1 MARTSKSERPALQ
14 PSAPTEPGAAHTL
27 DRRGF
32 LGGLGTLAAA
42 TTAAMGLSL
51 TPAIVGTPGASAEAA
66 EQGGPIGAKKRRSKA
81 YALRRA
87 VAKNN
92 HKRPVFKPLSNG
104 DEDAYATRIGNF
116 HKGLPHDANGNVNLV
131 AYEAFLK
138 AVSTGKFA
146 DFEAIPMGVANFAD
160 RFPLKNPQ
168 AGLAFDLEGTDVC
181 QFSMPASPAL
191 ASAEAAGEM
200 VEHYWQALLRD
211 VHFADYATDTA
222 VADACAELSA
232 MSDFKGPKSS
242 GLVTPQLLF
251 RDDAAGATAGPYI
264 SQFLLR
270 ACPFGAVN
278 IEQKMRTLIA
288 GDDHMT
294 DFATWL
300 AIQNGAKP
308 LATQNF
314 DTVRRYI
321 RNGRDLAQW
330 VHVDVLYQAYF
341 HAALILLTPPT
352 PGDLVTGGG
361 VGCPTNPGDP
371 YKTSL
376 TQCGFGTFGGPYIMT
391 LLTEVATRALKAVW
405 FVKWYVNRK
414 LRPEAYGG
422 LVHRALANA
431 ETLPL
436 HSDVLTSQAVA
447 DIFTQFGTYLLPQV
461 FPEGSPLH
469 PSYGSGHATVAGAC
483 VTILKAMFDGSTGY
497 ANPVVASADG
507 LSLVPYVGADAN
519 SLTVEGEL
527 NKLASNVAHG
537 RNIAGVHWRSDA
549 YWSLRL
555 GEQVAISVLRDQK
568 KTFNET
574 ASGVFEGFTFTTF
587 DGETIT
593 V

>member
-1 MARTSKSERPALQ
+1 
-14 PSAPTEPGAAHTL
+14 
-27 DRRGF
+27 
-32 LGGLGTLAAA
+32 
-42 TTAAMGLSL
+42 
-51 TPAIVGTPGASAEAA
+51 
-66 EQGGPIGAKKRRSKA
+66 
-81 YALRRA
+81 
-87 VAKNN
+87 
-92 HKRPVFKPLSNG
+92 VFKPLSNG

-160 RFPLKNPQ
+160 RFPLKKP
-168 AGLAFDLEGTDVC
+168 AGGDSRFDLEGTDVC

-232 MSDFKGPKSS
+232 MSDYKGPKSS

-341 HAALILLTPPT
+341 HAALILLTPPDAGRSRDRRRRRLPDE
-352 PGDLVTGGG
+352 PGR
-361 VGCPTNPGDP
+361 
-371 YKTSL
+371 SL
-376 TQCGFGTFGGPYIMT
+376 QDVAHAVRLRHVRRAVHHDAPDRGRDARAEGRVVR
-391 LLTEVATRALKAVW
+391 EVVR
-405 FVKWYVNRK
+405 
-414 LRPEAYGG
+414 
-422 LVHRALANA
+422 
-431 ETLPL
+431 
-436 HSDVLTSQAVA
+436 Q
-447 DIFTQFGTYLLPQV
+447 PQV
-461 FPEGSPLH
+461 APRG
-469 PSYGSGHATVAGAC
+469 VRRAG
-483 VTILKAMFDGSTGY
+483 
-497 ANPVVASADG
+497 
-507 LSLVPYVGADAN
+507 
-519 SLTVEGEL
+519 
-527 NKLASNVAHG
+527 
-537 RNIAGVHWRSDA
+537 
-549 YWSLRL
+549 
-555 GEQVAISVLRDQK
+555 
-568 KTFNET
+568 
-574 ASGVFEGFTFTTF
+574 ASGV
-587 DGETIT
+587 GERGKRCRCTPT
-593 V
+593 C